1 MPLDIVSGTEVQTQA
16 TGVKID
22 QSAFRRQAIAQGQL
36 GSGAGQDVASL
47 FSQVSNKLQDIQNT
61 KHLAEANNAVID
73 FNEKQQE
80 EVLKHPNPSEWS
92 SIYKANFKQFQ
103 DGLMANPSYGP
114 DVRNQIRNMLEH
126 SKTATDINI
135 RTAANKRNVTD
146 LGNAIEYGM
155 NKAVNSLGEKDATD
169 KYTAGLRQMK
179 DSGVIDEAE
188 YIQRLREAPVVIQ
201 QGQFKQAIII
211 DPIHTF
217 QRLQDK
223 NYLSSLTG
231 EDRDKAITEA
241 RAKAGEKQVF
251 NGDELQKEIAN
262 TPAYLIDRKNVQRM
276 ANAGHITQRRA
287 LGIINSFSVQDKRVE
302 TNMYDI
308 LKAQVSTH
316 DFKNDLWPS
325 LFINNL
331 KEKASGLS
339 PRLQTEFNT
348 FIDSRYKAAAASQ
361 KAALAP
367 QVSENNKIS
376 NDLKKRMFSKY
387 EESEKLNGINI
398 PEVIDVK
405 KEVVEGSRSL
415 TNFWRGVIKETPL
428 LVASKDTLDNFM
440 ALKDNPEEFE
450 KKYGKGAK
458 WEDAALFINNKQAA
472 DIKAIDEF
480 FSPDNPKRL
489 DPEENTAFFNRLTA
503 PKAMQKTI
511 DALKGMTT
519 PPETPKNTDYKFIA
533 GKTYTDKKSG
543 VSAVWDGIK
552 FIPLPAAKANP

>member
-1 MPLDIVSGTEVQTQA
+1 MPLDIVSGTEVQTQS

-22 QSAFRRQAIAQGQL
+22 PSAFRRQAIAQGQL
-36 GSGAGQDVASL
+36 VSGAGQDVASL

-61 KHLAEANNAVID
+61 KHLAEADNAVID

-80 EVLKHPNPSEWS
+80 EVLKHPKPSEWS

-169 KYTAGLRQMK
+169 KYTAGLLEMK
-179 DSGVIDEAE
+179 ISGVIDESQ
-188 YIQRLREAPVVIQ
+188 YNQRLLEAPKVIQ

-217 QRLQDK
+217 QQLQDK

-241 RAKAGEKQVF
+241 RAKAGEKQVS
-251 NGDELQKEIAN
+251 NGDKLQNEIAK
-262 TPAYLIDRKNVQRM
+262 TPAYLVDRKKVQQM
-276 ANAGHITQRRA
+276 ANDGSISQRRA
-287 LGIINSFSVQDKRVE
+287 FGIINSFSVQDKRVE

-325 LFINNL
+325 LFINDL
-331 KEKASGLS
+331 IEKASGLS

-348 FIDSRYKAAAASQ
+348 FIKSQAKAAA
-361 KAALAP
+361 AP
-367 QVSENNKIS
+367 QVSENNRIS
-376 NDLKKRMFSKY
+376 NDLRKRMFSKY
-387 EESEKLNGINI
+387 EEFEKLNGINI
-398 PEVIDVK
+398 PEAIDVK
-405 KEVVEGSRSL
+405 KEVVEDSRSL
-415 TNFWRGVIKETPL
+415 TNFWQGVIKETPL

-440 ALKDNPEEFE
+440 ALKDKPEEFE
-450 KKYGKGAK
+450 KKNGKCAK
-458 WEDAALFINNKQAA
+458 WEDAALFINNKQAD
-472 DIKAIDEF
+472 DIKAIEEF
-480 FSPDNPKRL
+480 FSPDNPNRL
-489 DPEENTAFFNRLTA
+489 DPEENTAFFNKLTA

>member
-16 TGVKID
+16 SGVKID
-22 QSAFRRQAIAQGQL
+22 PSAFRRQAIAQGQL
-36 GSGAGQDVASL
+36 VSGAGQDVASL
-47 FSQVSNKLQDIQNT
+47 FSQVGNKLQDIQNT
-61 KHLAEANNAVID
+61 KHLAEADNAVID

-103 DGLMANPSYGP
+103 DGLMSNPSYGP

-146 LGNAIEYGM
+146 LGNAIEYGI
-155 NKAVNSLGEKDATD
+155 NKAVNSLGEKDASE
-169 KYTAGLRQMK
+169 KYYAGLLEMK
-179 DSGVIDEAE
+179 NDGVIDESQ
-188 YIQRLREAPVVIQ
+188 YNQRLLEAPKVID

-217 QRLQDK
+217 QQLQDK

-241 RAKAGEKQVF
+241 RAKAGEKQVS
-251 NGDELQKEIAN
+251 NGDKLRNEIAK
-262 TPAYLIDRKNVQRM
+262 TPAYLVDRKNIQKM
-276 ANAGHITQRRA
+276 ANDGLISQLRA
-287 LGIINSFSVQDKRVE
+287 SGIINSFSVQDKRVE

-325 LFINNL
+325 LFITNL
-331 KEKASGLS
+331 KDKASGLS
-339 PRLQTEFNT
+339 PKLQTEFNT
-348 FIDSRYKAAAASQ
+348 FIDSHAKAAS
-361 KAALAP
+361 AP
-367 QVSENNKIS
+367 QVSENNRIS
-376 NDLKKRMFSKY
+376 NDLRKRMLSKY
-387 EESEKLNGINI
+387 EEFEKLNGINI
-398 PEVIDVK
+398 PEAIDVK
-405 KEVVEGSRSL
+405 KDVIEGSRSI
-415 TNFWRGVIKETPL
+415 TNFWQGVIKETPL
-428 LVASKDTLDNFM
+428 LVASKDTVDNFM
-440 ALKDNPEEFE
+440 ALKDKPEEFE
-450 KKYGKGAK
+450 KKYGKGVK
-458 WEDAALFINNKQAA
+458 WEDAALYINNKQAA

-480 FSPDNPKRL
+480 FSPNNPKRL
-489 DPEENTAFFNRLTA
+489 DPEENTAFFNRLSA

-519 PPETPKNTDYKFIA
+519 LPETAKKTDTKFIA
-533 GKTYTDKKSG
+533 GKIYKDKESG
-543 VSAVWDGIK
+543 VSAIWDGIK
-552 FIPLPAAKANP
+552 FITLPAAKANP

>member
-36 GSGAGQDVASL
+36 VSGAGQDAASL

-61 KHLAEANNAVID
+61 KHLAEADNAVID

-114 DVRNQIRNMLEH
+114 DVRNQISNMLEH

-169 KYTAGLRQMK
+169 KYTAGLLEMK
-179 DSGVIDEAE
+179 NSGVIDESQ
-188 YIQRLREAPVVIQ
+188 YKQRLLEAPVVIQ

-231 EDRDKAITEA
+231 ENRDKAITEA
-241 RAKAGEKQVF
+241 RAKAGEKQVS
-251 NGDELQKEIAN
+251 NADKLRNEIAQD
-262 TPAYLIDRKNVQRM
+262 PAHFVDDERLQQM
-276 ANAGHITQRRA
+276 ANAGDITQRTA
-287 LGIINSFSVQDKRVE
+287 DGIKNSFRIQNQRVE
-302 TNMYDI
+302 TDMYNI

-316 DFKNDLWPS
+316 NFINDLNPS
-325 LFINNL
+325 LFINDL

-339 PRLQTEFNT
+339 PKLQTEFIT
-348 FIDSRYKAAAASQ
+348 FINSQAKAAA
-361 KAALAP
+361 AP
-367 QVSENNKIS
+367 QVSEKNRIS
-376 NDLKKRMFSKY
+376 NDLRKRMFSKY
-387 EESEKLNGINI
+387 QKFEELNGINI

-415 TNFWRGVIKETPL
+415 TNFWQGVIKETPL

-440 ALKDNPEEFE
+440 ALKDNPEEFK
-450 KKYGKGAK
+450 KKYGEGAT

-519 PPETPKNTDYKFIA
+519 PPETAKNTDYKFIA

>member
-1 MPLDIVSGTEVQTQA
+1 
-16 TGVKID
+16 
-22 QSAFRRQAIAQGQL
+22 
-36 GSGAGQDVASL
+36 
-47 FSQVSNKLQDIQNT
+47 
-61 KHLAEANNAVID
+61 
-73 FNEKQQE
+73 
-80 EVLKHPNPSEWS
+80 
-92 SIYKANFKQFQ
+92 
-103 DGLMANPSYGP
+103 
-114 DVRNQIRNMLEH
+114 MLEH

-155 NKAVNSLGEKDATD
+155 LKAVSSLGEKDATD
-169 KYTAGLRQMK
+169 KYTAGLLEMK
-179 DSGVIDEAE
+179 NSGVIDESQ
-188 YIQRLREAPVVIQ
+188 YNQRLLEAPKVIQ

-241 RAKAGEKQVF
+241 RAKAGEKQVS
-251 NGDELQKEIAN
+251 NGDKLQNEIAQN
-262 TPAYLIDRKNVQRM
+262 PAHFVDDKKVQQM
-276 ANAGHITQRRA
+276 ANDGSISQRRA
-287 LGIINSFSVQDKRVE
+287 DGIKNSFRIQNQRVE
-302 TNMYDI
+302 TDMYNI

-316 DFKNDLWPS
+316 NFKNDLHPS
-325 LFINNL
+325 LFINDL

-348 FIDSRYKAAAASQ
+348 FINSQAKAAAA
-361 KAALAP
+361 P
-367 QVSENNKIS
+367 QMSENNRIS

-387 EESEKLNGINI
+387 GESEKLNGINI

-415 TNFWRGVIKETPL
+415 TNFWQGVIKETPL

-440 ALKDNPEEFE
+440 ALKDKPEEFE

-458 WEDAALFINNKQAA
+458 WEDAALFINNKQAS

-511 DALKGMTT
+511 DALKGITT

>member
-1 MPLDIVSGTEVQTQA
+1 MPLDIVSGTEVQTQS

-22 QSAFRRQAIAQGQL
+22 PSAFRRQAIAQGQL
-36 GSGAGQDVASL
+36 VSGAGQDVASL

-61 KHLAEANNAVID
+61 KHLAEADNAVID

-80 EVLKHPNPSEWS
+80 EVLKHPKPSEWS

-155 NKAVNSLGEKDATD
+155 LKAVSSLGEKDATD
-169 KYTAGLRQMK
+169 KYTAGLLEMK
-179 DSGVIDEAE
+179 NSGVIDESQ
-188 YIQRLREAPVVIQ
+188 YNQRLLEAPKVIQ

-217 QRLQDK
+217 QQLQDK

-241 RAKAGEKQVF
+241 RAKAGEKQVS
-251 NGDELQKEIAN
+251 NGDKLQNEIAK
-262 TPAYLIDRKNVQRM
+262 TPAYLIDRKKVQQM
-276 ANAGHITQRRA
+276 ANDGSISQRRA
-287 LGIINSFSVQDKRVE
+287 FGIINSFSVQDKRVE

-325 LFINNL
+325 LFINDL
-331 KEKASGLS
+331 IEKASGLS

-348 FIDSRYKAAAASQ
+348 FIKSQAKAAA
-361 KAALAP
+361 AP
-367 QVSENNKIS
+367 QVSENNRIS
-376 NDLKKRMFSKY
+376 NDLRKRMFSKY

-398 PEVIDVK
+398 PEAIDVK
-405 KEVVEGSRSL
+405 KEVVEDSRSF
-415 TNFWRGVIKETPL
+415 TNFWQGVIKETPL

-458 WEDAALFINNKQAA
+458 WEDAALFINNKQAS

-543 VSAVWDGIK
+543 VSAVWDGSK

>member
-1 MPLDIVSGTEVQTQA
+1 MPLDIVSGTEVQTQS

-22 QSAFRRQAIAQGQL
+22 PSAFRRQAIAQGQL
-36 GSGAGQDVASL
+36 VSGAGQDVASL

-61 KHLAEANNAVID
+61 KHLAEADNAVID

-155 NKAVNSLGEKDATD
+155 LKAVSSLGEKDATD
-169 KYTAGLRQMK
+169 KYTAGLLEMK
-179 DSGVIDEAE
+179 NSGVIDESQ
-188 YIQRLREAPVVIQ
+188 YNQRLLEAPKVIQ

-217 QRLQDK
+217 QQLQDK

-241 RAKAGEKQVF
+241 RAKAGEKQVS
-251 NGDELQKEIAN
+251 NGDKLQNEIAK
-262 TPAYLIDRKNVQRM
+262 TPAYLIDRKKVQQM
-276 ANAGHITQRRA
+276 ANDGSISQRRA

-339 PRLQTEFNT
+339 PKLQTEFNT
-348 FIDSRYKAAAASQ
+348 FIDSHYKAAAA
-361 KAALAP
+361 P
-367 QVSENNKIS
+367 QVGENNRIS

-387 EESEKLNGINI
+387 QESEKLNGINI
-398 PEVIDVK
+398 PEAIDVK
-405 KEVVEGSRSL
+405 KEVVEDSRSL
-415 TNFWRGVIKETPL
+415 TNFWQGVIKETPL

-458 WEDAALFINNKQAA
+458 WEDAALFINNKQAS

-480 FSPDNPKRL
+480 FSPDNPNRL
-489 DPEENTAFFNRLTA
+489 DPEENTAFFNKLTA

>member
-1 MPLDIVSGTEVQTQA
+1 MPLDIVSGTEVQTQS

-22 QSAFRRQAIAQGQL
+22 PSAFRRQAIAQGQL
-36 GSGAGQDVASL
+36 VSGAGQDVASL

-61 KHLAEANNAVID
+61 KHLAEADNAVID

-80 EVLKHPNPSEWS
+80 EVLKHPKPSEWS

-155 NKAVNSLGEKDATD
+155 LKAVSSLGEKDATD
-169 KYTAGLRQMK
+169 KYTAGLLEMK
-179 DSGVIDEAE
+179 NSGVIDESQ
-188 YIQRLREAPVVIQ
+188 YNQRLLEAPKVIQ

-217 QRLQDK
+217 QQLQDK

-241 RAKAGEKQVF
+241 RAKAGEKQVS
-251 NGDELQKEIAN
+251 NGDKLQNEIAK
-262 TPAYLIDRKNVQRM
+262 TPAYLIDRKKVQQM
-276 ANAGHITQRRA
+276 ANDGSISQRRA

-325 LFINNL
+325 LFINDL
-331 KEKASGLS
+331 IEKASGLS

-348 FIDSRYKAAAASQ
+348 FIKSQAKAAA
-361 KAALAP
+361 AP
-367 QVSENNKIS
+367 QVSENNRIS
-376 NDLKKRMFSKY
+376 NDLRKRMFSKY
-387 EESEKLNGINI
+387 EEFEKLNGINI

-415 TNFWRGVIKETPL
+415 TNFWQGVIKETPL

-440 ALKDNPEEFE
+440 ALKDKPEEFE

-472 DIKAIDEF
+472 DIKAIEEF

-489 DPEENTAFFNRLTA
+489 DPEENTAFFNKLTA

-543 VSAVWDGIK
+543 VSAVWDGSK

>member
-22 QSAFRRQAIAQGQL
+22 PSAFRRQAIAQGQL
-36 GSGAGQDVASL
+36 VSGAGQDVASL

-61 KHLAEANNAVID
+61 KHLAEADNAVID

-155 NKAVNSLGEKDATD
+155 LKAVSSLGEKDATD
-169 KYTAGLRQMK
+169 KYTAGLLEMK
-179 DSGVIDEAE
+179 NSGVIDESQ
-188 YIQRLREAPVVIQ
+188 YNQRLLEAPKVIQ

-217 QRLQDK
+217 QQLQDK

-241 RAKAGEKQVF
+241 RAKAGEKQVS
-251 NGDELQKEIAN
+251 NGDKLQNEIAK
-262 TPAYLIDRKNVQRM
+262 TPAYLIDRKKVQQM
-276 ANAGHITQRRA
+276 ANDGSISQRRA

-339 PRLQTEFNT
+339 PKLQTEFNT
-348 FIDSRYKAAAASQ
+348 FIDSHYKAAAA
-361 KAALAP
+361 P
-367 QVSENNKIS
+367 QVGENNRIS

-387 EESEKLNGINI
+387 QESEKLNGINI
-398 PEVIDVK
+398 PEAIDVK
-405 KEVVEGSRSL
+405 KEVVEDSRSL
-415 TNFWRGVIKETPL
+415 TNFWQGVIKETPL

-440 ALKDNPEEFE
+440 ALKDKPEEFE

-472 DIKAIDEF
+472 DIKAIEEF

-489 DPEENTAFFNRLTA
+489 DPEENTAFFNKLTA

-543 VSAVWDGIK
+543 VSAVWDGSK

>member
-1 MPLDIVSGTEVQTQA
+1 MPLDIVSGTEVQTQS

-22 QSAFRRQAIAQGQL
+22 PSAFRRQAIAQGQL
-36 GSGAGQDVASL
+36 VSGAGQDVASL

-61 KHLAEANNAVID
+61 KHLAEADNAVID

-155 NKAVNSLGEKDATD
+155 LKAVSSLGEKDATD
-169 KYTAGLRQMK
+169 KYTAGLLEMK
-179 DSGVIDEAE
+179 NSGVIDESQ
-188 YIQRLREAPVVIQ
+188 YNQRLLEAPKVIQ

-217 QRLQDK
+217 QQLQDK

-241 RAKAGEKQVF
+241 RAKAGEKQVS
-251 NGDELQKEIAN
+251 NGDKLQNEIAK
-262 TPAYLIDRKNVQRM
+262 TPAYLIDRKKVQQM
-276 ANAGHITQRRA
+276 ANDGSISQRRA

-339 PRLQTEFNT
+339 PKLQTEFNT
-348 FIDSRYKAAAASQ
+348 FIDSHYKAAAA
-361 KAALAP
+361 P
-367 QVSENNKIS
+367 QVGENNRIS

-387 EESEKLNGINI
+387 QESEKLNGINI
-398 PEVIDVK
+398 PEAIDVK
-405 KEVVEGSRSL
+405 KEVVEDSRSL
-415 TNFWRGVIKETPL
+415 TNFWQGVIKETPL

-440 ALKDNPEEFE
+440 ALKDKPEEFE

-458 WEDAALFINNKQAA
+458 WEDAALFINNKQAS

-543 VSAVWDGIK
+543 VSAVWDGSK

>member
-1 MPLDIVSGTEVQTQA
+1 MPLDIVSGTEVQTQS

-22 QSAFRRQAIAQGQL
+22 PSAFRRQAIAQGQL
-36 GSGAGQDVASL
+36 VSGAGQDVASL

-61 KHLAEANNAVID
+61 KHLAEADNAVID

-155 NKAVNSLGEKDATD
+155 LKAVSSLGEKDATD
-169 KYTAGLRQMK
+169 KYTAGLLEMK
-179 DSGVIDEAE
+179 NSGVIDESQ
-188 YIQRLREAPVVIQ
+188 YNQRLLEAPKVIQ

-217 QRLQDK
+217 QQLQDK

-241 RAKAGEKQVF
+241 RAKAGEKQVS
-251 NGDELQKEIAN
+251 NGDKLQNEIAK
-262 TPAYLIDRKNVQRM
+262 TPAYLVDRKKVQQM
-276 ANAGHITQRRA
+276 ANDGSISQRRA

-339 PRLQTEFNT
+339 PKLQTEFNT
-348 FIDSRYKAAAASQ
+348 FIDSHYKAAAA
-361 KAALAP
+361 P
-367 QVSENNKIS
+367 QVGENNRIS

-387 EESEKLNGINI
+387 QESEKLNGINI
-398 PEVIDVK
+398 PEAIDVK
-405 KEVVEGSRSL
+405 KEVVEDSRSL
-415 TNFWRGVIKETPL
+415 TNFWQGVIKETPL

-440 ALKDNPEEFE
+440 ALKDKPEEFE

-472 DIKAIDEF
+472 DIKAIEEF

-489 DPEENTAFFNRLTA
+489 DPEENTAFFNKLTA

-543 VSAVWDGIK
+543 VSAVWDGSK

>member
-1 MPLDIVSGTEVQTQA
+1 MPLDIVSGTEVQTQS

-22 QSAFRRQAIAQGQL
+22 PSAFRRQAIAQGQL
-36 GSGAGQDVASL
+36 VSGAGQDVASL

-61 KHLAEANNAVID
+61 KHLAEADNAVID

-155 NKAVNSLGEKDATD
+155 LKAVSSLGEKDATD
-169 KYTAGLRQMK
+169 KYTAGLLEMK
-179 DSGVIDEAE
+179 NSGVIDESQ
-188 YIQRLREAPVVIQ
+188 YNQRLLEAPKVIQ

-217 QRLQDK
+217 QQLQDK

-241 RAKAGEKQVF
+241 RAKAGEKQVS
-251 NGDELQKEIAN
+251 NGDKLQNEIAK
-262 TPAYLIDRKNVQRM
+262 TPAYLIDRKKVQQM
-276 ANAGHITQRRA
+276 ANDGSISQRRA

-339 PRLQTEFNT
+339 PKLQTEFNT
-348 FIDSRYKAAAASQ
+348 FIDSHYKAAAA
-361 KAALAP
+361 P
-367 QVSENNKIS
+367 QVGENNRIS

-387 EESEKLNGINI
+387 QESEKLNGINI
-398 PEVIDVK
+398 PEAIDVK
-405 KEVVEGSRSL
+405 KEVVEDSRSL
-415 TNFWRGVIKETPL
+415 TNFWQGVIKETPL

-440 ALKDNPEEFE
+440 ALKDKPEEFE

-472 DIKAIDEF
+472 DIKAIEEF

-489 DPEENTAFFNRLTA
+489 DPEENTAFFNKLTA

-543 VSAVWDGIK
+543 VSAVWDGSK

>member
-1 MPLDIVSGTEVQTQA
+1 MPLDIVSGTEVQTQS

-22 QSAFRRQAIAQGQL
+22 PSAFRRQAIAQGQL
-36 GSGAGQDVASL
+36 VSGAGQDVASL

-61 KHLAEANNAVID
+61 KHLAEADNAVID

-155 NKAVNSLGEKDATD
+155 LKAVSSLGEKDATD
-169 KYTAGLRQMK
+169 KYTAGLLEMK
-179 DSGVIDEAE
+179 NSGVIDESQ
-188 YIQRLREAPVVIQ
+188 YNQRLLEAPKVIQ

-217 QRLQDK
+217 QQLQDK

-241 RAKAGEKQVF
+241 RAKAGEKQVS
-251 NGDELQKEIAN
+251 NGDKLQNEIAK
-262 TPAYLIDRKNVQRM
+262 TPAYLIDRKKVQQM
-276 ANAGHITQRRA
+276 ANDGSISQRRA
-287 LGIINSFSVQDKRVE
+287 FGIINSFSVQDKRVE

-339 PRLQTEFNT
+339 PKLQTEFNT
-348 FIDSRYKAAAASQ
+348 FIDSHYKAAAA
-361 KAALAP
+361 P
-367 QVSENNKIS
+367 QVGENNRIS

-387 EESEKLNGINI
+387 QESEKLNGINI
-398 PEVIDVK
+398 PEAIDVK
-405 KEVVEGSRSL
+405 KEVVEDSRSL
-415 TNFWRGVIKETPL
+415 TNFWQGVIKETPL

-472 DIKAIDEF
+472 DIKAIEEF

-489 DPEENTAFFNRLTA
+489 DPEENTAFFNKLTA

-519 PPETPKNTDYKFIA
+519 PPETAKNTDYKFIA

-543 VSAVWDGIK
+543 VSAVWDGSK

>member
-1 MPLDIVSGTEVQTQA
+1 MPLDIVSGTEVQTQS

-22 QSAFRRQAIAQGQL
+22 PSAFRRQAIAQGQL
-36 GSGAGQDVASL
+36 VSGAGQDVASL

-61 KHLAEANNAVID
+61 KHLAEADNAVID

-80 EVLKHPNPSEWS
+80 EVLKHPKPSEWS

-155 NKAVNSLGEKDATD
+155 LKAVSSLGEKDATD
-169 KYTAGLRQMK
+169 KYTAGLLEMK
-179 DSGVIDEAE
+179 NSGVIDESQ
-188 YIQRLREAPVVIQ
+188 YNQRLLEAPKVIQ

-217 QRLQDK
+217 QQLQDK

-241 RAKAGEKQVF
+241 RAKAGEKQVS
-251 NGDELQKEIAN
+251 NGDKLQNEIAK
-262 TPAYLIDRKNVQRM
+262 TPAYLIDRKKVQQM
-276 ANAGHITQRRA
+276 ANDGSISQRRA

-339 PRLQTEFNT
+339 PKLQTEFNT
-348 FIDSRYKAAAASQ
+348 FIDSHYKAAAA
-361 KAALAP
+361 P
-367 QVSENNKIS
+367 QVGENNRIS

-387 EESEKLNGINI
+387 QESEKLNGINI
-398 PEVIDVK
+398 PEAIDVK
-405 KEVVEGSRSL
+405 KEVVEDSRSL
-415 TNFWRGVIKETPL
+415 TNFWQGVIKETPL

-440 ALKDNPEEFE
+440 ALKDKPEEFE

-472 DIKAIDEF
+472 DIKAIEEF

-489 DPEENTAFFNRLTA
+489 DPEENTAFFNKLTA

-519 PPETPKNTDYKFIA
+519 PPETAKNTDYEFIA

>member
-1 MPLDIVSGTEVQTQA
+1 MPLDIVSGTEVQTQS

-22 QSAFRRQAIAQGQL
+22 PSAFRRQAIAQGQL
-36 GSGAGQDVASL
+36 VSGAGQDVASL

-61 KHLAEANNAVID
+61 KHLAEADNAVID

-80 EVLKHPNPSEWS
+80 EVLKHPKPSEWS

-155 NKAVNSLGEKDATD
+155 LKAVSSLGEKDATD
-169 KYTAGLRQMK
+169 KYTAGLLEMK
-179 DSGVIDEAE
+179 NSGVIDESQ
-188 YIQRLREAPVVIQ
+188 YNQRLLEAPKVIQ

-217 QRLQDK
+217 QQLQDK

-241 RAKAGEKQVF
+241 RAKAGEKQVS
-251 NGDELQKEIAN
+251 NGDKLQNEIAK
-262 TPAYLIDRKNVQRM
+262 TPAYLIDRKKVQQM
-276 ANAGHITQRRA
+276 ANDGSISQRRA

-339 PRLQTEFNT
+339 PKLQTEFNT
-348 FIDSRYKAAAASQ
+348 FIDSHYKAAAA
-361 KAALAP
+361 P
-367 QVSENNKIS
+367 QVGENNRIS

-387 EESEKLNGINI
+387 QESEKLNGINI
-398 PEVIDVK
+398 PEAIDVK
-405 KEVVEGSRSL
+405 KEVVEDSRSL
-415 TNFWRGVIKETPL
+415 TNFWQGVIKETPL
-428 LVASKDTLDNFM
+428 LVASKDTLDYFM

-458 WEDAALFINNKQAA
+458 WEDAALFINNKQAS

-480 FSPDNPKRL
+480 FSPDNPNRL

-543 VSAVWDGIK
+543 VSAVWDGSK

>member
-22 QSAFRRQAIAQGQL
+22 PSAFRRQAIAQGQL
-36 GSGAGQDVASL
+36 VSGAGQDVASL

-61 KHLAEANNAVID
+61 KHLAEADNAVID

-92 SIYKANFKQFQ
+92 GIYKANFKQFQ
-103 DGLMANPSYGP
+103 DGLMSNPSYGP
-114 DVRNQIRNMLEH
+114 EVRNQISNMLER

-146 LGNAIEYGM
+146 LGNAIELGM
-155 NKAVNSLGEKDATD
+155 NKAVNSLGQKDASE
-169 KYTAGLRQMK
+169 KYYAGLLEMK
-179 DSGVIDEAE
+179 NSGVIDESQ
-188 YIQRLREAPVVIQ
+188 YNQRLLEAPKVIE

-223 NYLSSLTG
+223 NYLPSLSG

-241 RAKAGEKQVF
+241 RAKAGEKQVS
-251 NGDELQKEIAN
+251 NGDKIQNEIRN
-262 TPAYLIDRKNVQRM
+262 TPAYLVDRKKIQQS
-276 ANAGHITQRRA
+276 ANSGEISQRRA
-287 LGIINSFSVQDKRVE
+287 DGIINSFSAQDKRVE
-302 TNMYDI
+302 TNMADI
-308 LKAQVSTH
+308 LKAQVTTH

-325 LFINNL
+325 LFITNL

-339 PRLQTEFNT
+339 PRLQAEFNT
-348 FIDSRYKAAAASQ
+348 FIDSHAKAAA
-361 KAALAP
+361 AP
-367 QVSENNKIS
+367 QVSENNRIS
-376 NDLKKRMFSKY
+376 NDLRKRMLSKY
-387 EESEKLNGINI
+387 EEFEKLNGINI
-398 PEVIDVK
+398 PEVIDPQRIK
-405 KEVVEGSRSL
+405 S
-415 TNFWRGVIKETPL
+415 FWGTVIKETPIL
-428 LVASKDTLDNFM
+428 APFKNM
-440 ALKDNPEEFE
+440 ADFLALEDKPEEFE
-450 KKYGKGAK
+450 KKYGKGTK

-480 FSPDNPKRL
+480 FSPDNPKRF
-489 DPEENTAFFNRLTA
+489 DPEENTAFFNKLTA
-503 PKAMQKTI
+503 PRAMKKTI

-519 PPETPKNTDYKFIA
+519 PPETAKTTDYKFVA

-543 VSAVWDGIK
+543 VSAVWDGTK
-552 FIPLPAAKANP
+552 FITLPAAKANP

>member
-1 MPLDIVSGTEVQTQA
+1 MPLDIVSGTEVQTQS

-22 QSAFRRQAIAQGQL
+22 PSAFRRQAIAQGQL
-36 GSGAGQDVASL
+36 VSGAGQDVASL

-61 KHLAEANNAVID
+61 KHLAEADNAVID

-155 NKAVNSLGEKDATD
+155 LKAVSSLGEKDATD
-169 KYTAGLRQMK
+169 KYTAGLLEMK
-179 DSGVIDEAE
+179 NSGVIDESQ
-188 YIQRLREAPVVIQ
+188 YNQRLLEAPKVIQ

-217 QRLQDK
+217 QQLQDK

-241 RAKAGEKQVF
+241 RAKAGEKQVS
-251 NGDELQKEIAN
+251 NGDKLQNEIAK
-262 TPAYLIDRKNVQRM
+262 TPAYLIDRKKVQQM
-276 ANAGHITQRRA
+276 ANDGSISQRRA

-339 PRLQTEFNT
+339 PKLQTEFNT
-348 FIDSRYKAAAASQ
+348 FIDSHYKAAAA
-361 KAALAP
+361 P
-367 QVSENNKIS
+367 QVGENNRIS
-376 NDLKKRMFSKY
+376 NDLRKRMFSKY

-398 PEVIDVK
+398 PEAIDVK
-405 KEVVEGSRSL
+405 KEVVEDSRSL
-415 TNFWRGVIKETPL
+415 TNFWQGVIKETPP

-440 ALKDNPEEFE
+440 ALKDKPEEFE

-472 DIKAIDEF
+472 DIKAIEEF

-489 DPEENTAFFNRLTA
+489 DPEENTAFFNKLTA

-543 VSAVWDGIK
+543 VSAVWDGSK

>member
-1 MPLDIVSGTEVQTQA
+1 MPLDIVSGTEVQTQS

-36 GSGAGQDVASL
+36 VSGAGQDVASL

-61 KHLAEANNAVID
+61 KHLAEADNAVID

-169 KYTAGLRQMK
+169 KYTAGLREMLI
-179 DSGVIDEAE
+179 SGVIDESQ
-188 YIQRLREAPVVIQ
+188 YMQRLREAPIVIQ

-241 RAKAGEKQVF
+241 RAKAGEKQVS
-251 NGDELQKEIAN
+251 NGDKLQNEIAQN
-262 TPAYLIDRKNVQRM
+262 PAHFVDGKRLQQM
-276 ANAGHITQRRA
+276 ANDGLISQRRA
-287 LGIINSFSVQDKRVE
+287 DGIKNSFRIQNERVE
-302 TNMYDI
+302 TDMYNI

-316 DFKNDLWPS
+316 NFKNDLNPS
-325 LFINNL
+325 LFINDL
-331 KEKASGLS
+331 IEKASGLS

-348 FIDSRYKAAAASQ
+348 FIKSQAKTAA
-361 KAALAP
+361 AP

-376 NDLKKRMFSKY
+376 NDLRKRMFSKY

-405 KEVVEGSRSL
+405 KEVAEGSRSL
-415 TNFWRGVIKETPL
+415 TNFWQGVIKETPL

-450 KKYGKGAK
+450 KKYGKGVK
-458 WEDAALFINNKQAA
+458 WEDAALHINNKQAA
-472 DIKAIDEF
+472 AIKAIDEF

-519 PPETPKNTDYKFIA
+519 PPETAKNTDYKFIP

>member
-36 GSGAGQDVASL
+36 VSGAGQDVASL

-61 KHLAEANNAVID
+61 KHLAEADNAVID

-155 NKAVNSLGEKDATD
+155 LKAVSSLGEKDATD
-169 KYTAGLRQMK
+169 KYTAGLLEMK
-179 DSGVIDEAE
+179 NSGVIDESQ
-188 YIQRLREAPVVIQ
+188 YNQRLLEAPKVIQ

-217 QRLQDK
+217 QQLQDK

-241 RAKAGEKQVF
+241 RAKAGEKQVS
-251 NGDELQKEIAN
+251 NGDKLQNEIAK
-262 TPAYLIDRKNVQRM
+262 TPAYLIDRKKVQQM
-276 ANAGHITQRRA
+276 ANDGSISQRRA

-339 PRLQTEFNT
+339 PKLQTEFNT
-348 FIDSRYKAAAASQ
+348 FIDSHYKAAAA
-361 KAALAP
+361 P
-367 QVSENNKIS
+367 HVGDNNRIS

-398 PEVIDVK
+398 PEAIDVK
-405 KEVVEGSRSL
+405 KEVVEDSRSL
-415 TNFWRGVIKETPL
+415 TNFWQGVIKETPL

-440 ALKDNPEEFE
+440 ALKDKPEEFE

-472 DIKAIDEF
+472 DIKAIEEF

-489 DPEENTAFFNRLTA
+489 DPEENTAFFNKLTA

-543 VSAVWDGIK
+543 VSAVWDGSK

>member
-1 MPLDIVSGTEVQTQA
+1 MPLDIVSGTEVQTQS

-22 QSAFRRQAIAQGQL
+22 PSAFRRQAIAQGQL
-36 GSGAGQDVASL
+36 VSGAGQDVASL

-61 KHLAEANNAVID
+61 KHLAEADNAVID

-146 LGNAIEYGM
+146 LGNAIEYGI

-169 KYTAGLRQMK
+169 KYTAGLLEMK
-179 DSGVIDEAE
+179 NSGVIDESQ
-188 YIQRLREAPVVIQ
+188 YNQRLLEAPKVIQ

-217 QRLQDK
+217 QQLQDK

-241 RAKAGEKQVF
+241 RAKAGEKQVS
-251 NGDELQKEIAN
+251 NGDKLQNEIAK
-262 TPAYLIDRKNVQRM
+262 TPAYLIDRKKVQQM
-276 ANAGHITQRRA
+276 ANDGSISQRRA

-339 PRLQTEFNT
+339 PKLQTEFNT
-348 FIDSRYKAAAASQ
+348 FIDSHYKAAAA
-361 KAALAP
+361 P
-367 QVSENNKIS
+367 QVGENNRIS

-387 EESEKLNGINI
+387 QESEKLNGINI
-398 PEVIDVK
+398 PEAIDVK
-405 KEVVEGSRSL
+405 KEVVEDSRSL
-415 TNFWRGVIKETPL
+415 TNFWQGVIKETPL

-440 ALKDNPEEFE
+440 ALKDKPEEFE

-472 DIKAIDEF
+472 DIKAIEEF

-489 DPEENTAFFNRLTA
+489 DPEENTAFFNKLTA

-543 VSAVWDGIK
+543 VSAVWDGSK

>member
-1 MPLDIVSGTEVQTQA
+1 MPLDIVSGTEVQTQS

-22 QSAFRRQAIAQGQL
+22 PSAFRRQAIAQGQL
-36 GSGAGQDVASL
+36 VSGAGQDVASL

-61 KHLAEANNAVID
+61 KHLAEADNAVID

-155 NKAVNSLGEKDATD
+155 LKAVSSLGEKDATD
-169 KYTAGLRQMK
+169 KYTAGLLEMK
-179 DSGVIDEAE
+179 NSGVIDESQ
-188 YIQRLREAPVVIQ
+188 YNQRLLEAPKVIQ

-217 QRLQDK
+217 QQLQDK

-241 RAKAGEKQVF
+241 RAKAGEKQVS
-251 NGDELQKEIAN
+251 NGDKLQNEIAQN
-262 TPAYLIDRKNVQRM
+262 PAHFVDGKRLQQM
-276 ANAGHITQRRA
+276 ANDGLISQRRA
-287 LGIINSFSVQDKRVE
+287 DGIKNSFRIQNERVE
-302 TNMYDI
+302 TDMYNI

-316 DFKNDLWPS
+316 NFKNDLNPL
-325 LFINNL
+325 LFINDL

-339 PRLQTEFNT
+339 PRLQTEFIT
-348 FIDSRYKAAAASQ
+348 FINSQAKAAA
-361 KAALAP
+361 AP
-367 QVSENNKIS
+367 QVSEKNRIS
-376 NDLKKRMFSKY
+376 NDLRKRMFSKY
-387 EESEKLNGINI
+387 EEFEKLNGINI

-415 TNFWRGVIKETPL
+415 TNFWQGVIKETPL

-440 ALKDNPEEFE
+440 ALKDKPEEFE

-458 WEDAALFINNKQAA
+458 WEDAALFINNKQAS

-489 DPEENTAFFNRLTA
+489 DPEENTAFFNRLSA

-519 PPETPKNTDYKFIA
+519 PPETAKNTDYKFIA

>member
-1 MPLDIVSGTEVQTQA
+1 MPLDIVSGTEVQTQS

-22 QSAFRRQAIAQGQL
+22 PSAFRRQAIAQGQL
-36 GSGAGQDVASL
+36 VSGAGQDVASL

-61 KHLAEANNAVID
+61 KHLAEADNAVID

-80 EVLKHPNPSEWS
+80 EVLKHPKPSEWS

-155 NKAVNSLGEKDATD
+155 LKAVSSLGEKDATD
-169 KYTAGLRQMK
+169 KYTAGLLEMK
-179 DSGVIDEAE
+179 NSGVIDESQ
-188 YIQRLREAPVVIQ
+188 YNQRLLEAPKVIQ

-217 QRLQDK
+217 QQLQDK

-241 RAKAGEKQVF
+241 RAKAGEKQVS
-251 NGDELQKEIAN
+251 NGDKLQNEIAK
-262 TPAYLIDRKNVQRM
+262 TPAYLIDRKKVQQM
-276 ANAGHITQRRA
+276 ANDGSISQRRA

-339 PRLQTEFNT
+339 PKLQTEFNT
-348 FIDSRYKAAAASQ
+348 FIDSHYKAAAA
-361 KAALAP
+361 P
-367 QVSENNKIS
+367 QVGENNRIS

-387 EESEKLNGINI
+387 QESEKLNGINI
-398 PEVIDVK
+398 PEAIDVK
-405 KEVVEGSRSL
+405 KEVVEDSRSL
-415 TNFWRGVIKETPL
+415 TNFWQGVIKETPL

-440 ALKDNPEEFE
+440 ALKDKPEEFE

-472 DIKAIDEF
+472 DIKAIEEF

-489 DPEENTAFFNRLTA
+489 DPEENTAFFNKLTA

-543 VSAVWDGIK
+543 VSAVWDGSK

>member
-22 QSAFRRQAIAQGQL
+22 PSAFRRQAIAQGQL
-36 GSGAGQDVASL
+36 VSGAGQDVASL

-61 KHLAEANNAVID
+61 KHLAEADNAVID

-92 SIYKANFKQFQ
+92 GIYKANFKQFQ
-103 DGLMANPSYGP
+103 DGLMSNPSYGP
-114 DVRNQIRNMLEH
+114 EVRNQISNMLER

-146 LGNAIEYGM
+146 LGNAIELGM
-155 NKAVNSLGEKDATD
+155 NKAVNSLGQKDASE
-169 KYTAGLRQMK
+169 KYYAGLLEMK
-179 DSGVIDEAE
+179 NSGVIDESQ
-188 YIQRLREAPVVIQ
+188 YNQRLLEAPKVIE

-223 NYLSSLTG
+223 NYLPSLSG

-241 RAKAGEKQVF
+241 RAKAGEKQVS
-251 NGDELQKEIAN
+251 NGDKIQNEIRN
-262 TPAYLIDRKNVQRM
+262 TPAYLVDRKKIQQS
-276 ANAGHITQRRA
+276 ANSGEISQRRA
-287 LGIINSFSVQDKRVE
+287 DGIINSFSAQDKRVE
-302 TNMYDI
+302 TNMADI
-308 LKAQVSTH
+308 LKAQVTTH

-325 LFINNL
+325 LFITNL

-339 PRLQTEFNT
+339 PRLQAEFNT
-348 FIDSRYKAAAASQ
+348 FIDSHAKAAA
-361 KAALAP
+361 AP
-367 QVSENNKIS
+367 QVSENNRIS
-376 NDLKKRMFSKY
+376 NDLRKRMFSKY
-387 EESEKLNGINI
+387 EEFEKLNGINI

-405 KEVVEGSRSL
+405 KDVVEGSRSI
-415 TNFWRGVIKETPL
+415 TNFWQGVMKETPL
-428 LVASKDTLDNFM
+428 LVASKDTLDQFM
-440 ALKDNPEEFE
+440 ALKDKPEEFE
-450 KKYGKGAK
+450 EKYGKGTK

-489 DPEENTAFFNRLTA
+489 DPVENTAFFNRLAA
-503 PKAMQKTI
+503 PRAMQKTI
-511 DALKGMTT
+511 NALKGMTT
-519 PPETPKNTDYKFIA
+519 PPETAKTTDYKFVA

-543 VSAVWDGIK
+543 VSAVWDGTK
-552 FIPLPAAKANP
+552 FITLPAAKANP

>member
-1 MPLDIVSGTEVQTQA
+1 MPLDIVSGTEVQTQS

-36 GSGAGQDVASL
+36 VSGAGQDVASL

-61 KHLAEANNAVID
+61 KHLAEADNAVID

-155 NKAVNSLGEKDATD
+155 LKAVSSLGEKDATD
-169 KYTAGLRQMK
+169 KYTAGLLEMK
-179 DSGVIDEAE
+179 NSGVIDESQ
-188 YIQRLREAPVVIQ
+188 YNQRLLEAPKVIQ

-241 RAKAGEKQVF
+241 RAKAGEKQVS
-251 NGDELQKEIAN
+251 NGDKLQNEIAQN
-262 TPAYLIDRKNVQRM
+262 PAHFVDGKRLQQM
-276 ANAGHITQRRA
+276 ANDGLISQRRA
-287 LGIINSFSVQDKRVE
+287 DGIKNSFRIQDERVG
-302 TNMYDI
+302 TDMYNI
-308 LKAQVSTH
+308 LKAQVSKH
-316 DFKNDLWPS
+316 DFKNDLRPS
-325 LFINNL
+325 LFINDL
-331 KEKASGLS
+331 KEKASGL
-339 PRLQTEFNT
+339 PPKLQTEFNA
-348 FIDSRYKAAAASQ
+348 FINSQAKAAA
-361 KAALAP
+361 AP
-367 QVSENNKIS
+367 QVSEKNRIS
-376 NDLKKRMFSKY
+376 NDLRKRMFSKY
-387 EESEKLNGINI
+387 EEFEKLNGINI

-405 KEVVEGSRSL
+405 KEIVEGSRSL
-415 TNFWRGVIKETPL
+415 TNFWQGVIKETPL

-440 ALKDNPEEFE
+440 ALKDKPEEFE

-458 WEDAALFINNKQAA
+458 WEDAALFINNKQAS

-489 DPEENTAFFNRLTA
+489 DPEENTAFFNRLSA

-519 PPETPKNTDYKFIA
+519 PPETAKNTDYKFIA